1 MHGLVNRALQGFVVT
16 TYGRET
22 WDEVR
27 SQAGLPFTDFEA
39 MLQYEDVYTLQAF
52 DAASRVLHKHPN
64 VLLEDIGT
72 YLVTD
77 AELEPLRRLLRFG
90 GNTFL
95 DFLHSL
101 EELAERGRIAMP
113 DLELPIMLLEEEDQS
128 SFRLRARWSMPGIGP
143 ILLGGLRAMAD
154 DYGALA
160 FLHLS
165 GIEGQD
171 ECLHIQLL
179 DTKHSAGRRFDLGGT
194 PA

>member
-16 TYGRET
+16 TYGRAS

-27 SQAGLPFTDFEA
+27 SQAGLPYADFEA
-39 MLQYEDVYTLQAF
+39 MMCYDDVHTLHAF
-52 DAASRVLHKHPN
+52 NAACHVLHKHPN
-64 VLLEDIGT
+64 ALLEDIGT

-77 AELEPLRRLLRFG
+77 VELEPLRRLLRFG
-90 GNTFL
+90 GTTFL

-113 DLELPIMLLEEEDQS
+113 DLELPIMSLEEEDRA
-128 SFRLRARWSMPGIGP
+128 SFRLRARWSLPGIGP

-154 DYGALA
+154 DYGALV
-160 FLHLS
+160 FLRLS
-165 GIEGQD
+165 GIDGRD

-179 DTKHSAGRRFDLGGT
+179 DTQHSEGRRFDLGGAA
-194 PA
+194 P